1 MRTTVRALAK
11 FAINNSLIVDI
22 LGLLI
27 SAVVVH
33 LVYMLWIDPS
43 ASQLL
48 FLAQEQ
54 GQPPPRT
61 ISIILKDPEQEICII
76 LGLWCTWLWLF
87 RYQLFM
93 DEPHLL
99 KTDFLHLKD
108 KTAFDDAVLAELRH
122 NVSEKLQV
130 APHLQLLGAIETVL
144 NTLEPRRPI
153 SQFKEASDV
162 GAAACDVYLEQ
173 LDAKLSLNK
182 YILWAIPSVG
192 FLGTVRG
199 IGEALGRADEA
210 LAGDIT
216 GVANSLGVAFNS
228 TFCALFISLLL
239 MLASYLLQG
248 REERLVANYKR
259 FIAADL
265 VGKLTALAKSQE
277 NPAERPS
284 VDESHS

>member
-1 MRTTVRALAK
+1 MKALAK
-11 FAINNSLIVDI
+11 FAINNSLVVDI

-27 SAVVVH
+27 SGVLVH
-33 LVYMLWIDPS
+33 LVYMFWIDPS

-48 FLAQEQ
+48 YIAQEQ
-54 GQPPPRT
+54 GEPPPRT
-61 ISIILKDPEQEICII
+61 LAIILKDPEQEICVI

-99 KTDFLHLKD
+99 KTDFLDLRN
-108 KTAFDDAVLAELRH
+108 KTVFNDRLLEELRS
-122 NVSEKLQV
+122 NVAEKLQN
-130 APHLQLLGAIETVL
+130 APHLQLLGVVGTVL
-144 NTLEPRRPI
+144 NTLEPQRPI
-153 SQFKEASDV
+153 SQFKEASDI
-162 GAAACDVYLEQ
+162 GAAACDLYLEQ

-265 VGKLTALAKSQE
+265 IGKLTALAKSQE
-277 NPAERPS
+277 QPTTLSAN
-284 VDESHS
+284 DESHR

>member
-1 MRTTVRALAK
+1 MKALAK
-11 FAINNSLIVDI
+11 FAINNSLVIDV

-27 SAVVVH
+27 SGVVVH
-33 LVYMLWIDPS
+33 LIYMIWIDPS

-48 FLAQEQ
+48 YIAQEQ
-54 GQPPPRT
+54 GEPPPRT
-61 ISIILKDPEQEICII
+61 LAIILKDPEQEICVI
-76 LGLWCTWLWLF
+76 LGLWCAWLWLF
-87 RYQLFM
+87 RYQLLM

-99 KTDFLHLKD
+99 KTDFLGLKN
-108 KTAFDDAVLAELRH
+108 KTAFNDTVLTELRH
-122 NVSEKLQV
+122 DVAEKLQS
-130 APHLQLLGAIETVL
+130 APHLQLLGAVETVL

-153 SQFKEASDV
+153 SQFKEASDI
-162 GAAACDVYLEQ
+162 GASACDVYLEQ

-248 REERLVANYKR
+248 REERLVANYKQ
-259 FIAADL
+259 FIAGDL
-265 VGKLTALAKSQE
+265 IGKLTALAKAQE
-277 NPAERPS
+277 NPKQITMEDDPYS
-284 VDESHS
+284 

>member
-1 MRTTVRALAK
+1 MVKALAK
-11 FAINNSLIVDI
+11 FAINNSLIVDV

-27 SAVVVH
+27 SGVVVH
-33 LVYMLWIDPS
+33 LVYMFWIDPS

-48 FLAQEQ
+48 FIAQEQ
-54 GQPPPRT
+54 GEPPPRT
-61 ISIILKDPEQEICII
+61 LSIILKDPEQEICVI
-76 LGLWCTWLWLF
+76 LGLWCAWLWLF
-87 RYQLFM
+87 RYQLLM

-99 KTDFLHLKD
+99 KTDFLGLKN
-108 KTAFDDAVLAELRH
+108 KTAFDDVVLAELRH
-122 NVSEKLQV
+122 DVSEKLRV
-130 APHLQLLGAIETVL
+130 APHLHLLGVVETVL

-153 SQFKEASDV
+153 SQFKEASDI
-162 GAAACDVYLEQ
+162 GADACDVYLEQ

-228 TFCALFISLLL
+228 TFCALFISLIL

-248 REERLVANYKR
+248 REERLVADYKR

-265 VGKLTALAKSQE
+265 IGRLTALAKSQE
-277 NPAERPS
+277 NPPQLTS
-284 VDESHS
+284 VDEPHS

>member
-1 MRTTVRALAK
+1 MKALAN

-22 LGLLI
+22 FGLLI
-27 SAVVVH
+27 SGVVVH
-33 LVYMLWIDPS
+33 LVYMFWVDPS
-43 ASQLL
+43 ASQMLYI
-48 FLAQEQ
+48 AQEQ
-54 GQPPPRT
+54 GEPPPRT
-61 ISIILKDPEQEICII
+61 LAIILKDPEQEICVI
-76 LGLWCTWLWLF
+76 LGLWCAWLWLF

-99 KTDFLHLKD
+99 KTDFLDLKN
-108 KTAFDDAVLAELRH
+108 KLAFDNIVLAELRH
-122 NVSEKLQV
+122 DVAEKLKES
-130 APHLQLLGAIETVL
+130 PHLQLLGVIETVL
-144 NTLEPRRPI
+144 NTLEPHRPI
-153 SQFKEASDV
+153 SQFKEASDI
-162 GAAACDVYLEQ
+162 GAAACDVHLEQ

-248 REERLVANYKR
+248 REERLVANYKH

-265 VGKLTALAKSQE
+265 IGTLTALAKAQA
-277 NPAERPS
+277 NPSHLTAN
-284 VDESHS
+284 DESHR

>member
-1 MRTTVRALAK
+1 MKALAK
-11 FAINNSLIVDI
+11 FALNNSLIVDV

-27 SAVVVH
+27 SGVLVH
-33 LVYMLWIDPS
+33 LVYMFWIDPS

-48 FLAQEQ
+48 FIAQEQ
-54 GQPPPRT
+54 GEPPPRT
-61 ISIILKDPEQEICII
+61 LAIILKDPEQEICVI
-76 LGLWCTWLWLF
+76 LGLWCAWLWLF

-99 KTDFLHLKD
+99 KTDFLNLRN
-108 KTAFDDAVLAELRH
+108 KTAFNDDVLAEMRH
-122 NVSEKLQV
+122 DVAEKLRN
-130 APHLQLLGAIETVL
+130 APHLQLLGVVESVL
-144 NTLEPRRPI
+144 NTLEAHRPV
-153 SQFKEASDV
+153 SQFKEASDI
-162 GAAACDVYLEQ
+162 GAAACDLYLEQ

-182 YILWAIPSVG
+182 YILWAVPSVG

-265 VGKLTALAKSQE
+265 IGKLTALANAQEQPSQL
-277 NPAERPS
+277 A
-284 VDESHS
+284 DEYESQR

>member
-1 MRTTVRALAK
+1 MKALAK
-11 FAINNSLIVDI
+11 FAINNSLVVDI

-27 SAVVVH
+27 SGVLVH
-33 LVYMLWIDPS
+33 LVYMFWIDPS

-48 FLAQEQ
+48 YIAQEQ
-54 GQPPPRT
+54 GEPPPRT
-61 ISIILKDPEQEICII
+61 LAIILKDPEQEICVI

-99 KTDFLHLKD
+99 KTDFLDLRNKTVFNDHL
-108 KTAFDDAVLAELRH
+108 LEELRS
-122 NVSEKLQV
+122 NVAEKLQN
-130 APHLQLLGAIETVL
+130 APHLQLLGVVETVL
-144 NTLEPRRPI
+144 NTLEPQRPI
-153 SQFKEASDV
+153 SQFKEASDI
-162 GAAACDVYLEQ
+162 GAAACDLYLEQ

-265 VGKLTALAKSQE
+265 IGKLTALAKSQE
-277 NPAERPS
+277 QPTTLSAN
-284 VDESHS
+284 DESHR

>member
-1 MRTTVRALAK
+1 MKALAK
-11 FAINNSLIVDI
+11 FAINNSLVVDI

-27 SAVVVH
+27 SGVLVH
-33 LVYMLWIDPS
+33 LIYMFWIDPS

-48 FLAQEQ
+48 YIAQEQ
-54 GQPPPRT
+54 GEPPPRT
-61 ISIILKDPEQEICII
+61 LTIILKDPEQEICVI
-76 LGLWCTWLWLF
+76 LGLWCAWLWLF

-99 KTDFLHLKD
+99 KTDFLGLKN
-108 KTAFDDAVLAELRH
+108 KTAFNDDVLVELRRD
-122 NVSEKLQV
+122 VAEKLQN
-130 APHLQLLGAIETVL
+130 APHLQLLGVVETVL

-153 SQFKEASDV
+153 SQFKEASDI

-265 VGKLTALAKSQE
+265 IGKLTALAKAQDQ
-277 NPAERPS
+277 PIQPS
-284 VDESHS
+284 VTNESHS

>member
-1 MRTTVRALAK
+1 MKALAK
-11 FAINNSLIVDI
+11 FAINNSLVVDI

-27 SAVVVH
+27 SCVLVH
-33 LVYMLWIDPS
+33 LVYMFWIDPS

-48 FLAQEQ
+48 YIAQEQ
-54 GQPPPRT
+54 GEPPPRT
-61 ISIILKDPEQEICII
+61 LAIILKDPEQEICVI

-99 KTDFLHLKD
+99 KTDFLDLRN
-108 KTAFDDAVLAELRH
+108 KTVFNDSLLEELRS
-122 NVSEKLQV
+122 NVAEKLQN
-130 APHLQLLGAIETVL
+130 APHLQLLGVVETVL
-144 NTLEPRRPI
+144 NTLEPQRPI
-153 SQFKEASDV
+153 SQFKEASDI
-162 GAAACDVYLEQ
+162 GAAACDLYLEQ

-265 VGKLTALAKSQE
+265 IGKLTALAKSQE
-277 NPAERPS
+277 QPTTLPANN
-284 VDESHS
+284 ESHS

>member
-1 MRTTVRALAK
+1 MKALAR
-11 FAINNSLIVDI
+11 FAINNSLVVDI

-27 SAVVVH
+27 SGVLVH
-33 LVYMLWIDPS
+33 LCYMFWIDPS

-48 FLAQEQ
+48 YIAQEQ
-54 GQPPPRT
+54 GEPPPRT
-61 ISIILKDPEQEICII
+61 LSIILKDPEQEICVI
-76 LGLWCTWLWLF
+76 LGLWCAWLWLF

-99 KTDFLHLKD
+99 KTDFLNLRN
-108 KTAFDDAVLAELRH
+108 KTAFNDDVLTELRH
-122 NVSEKLQV
+122 DVAEKLQR
-130 APHLQLLGAIETVL
+130 APHLQLLGVVETVL

-153 SQFKEASDV
+153 SQFKEASDI

-265 VGKLTALAKSQE
+265 IGRLTALAKAQE
-277 NPAERPS
+277 HPAQLPKD
-284 VDESHS
+284 DESHG

>member
-1 MRTTVRALAK
+1 MKALAK

-22 LGLLI
+22 FGLLI
-27 SAVVVH
+27 SGVVVH
-33 LVYMLWIDPS
+33 LVYMFWIDPS

-48 FLAQEQ
+48 YIAQEQ
-54 GQPPPRT
+54 GEPPPRT
-61 ISIILKDPEQEICII
+61 LAIILKDPEQEICVI
-76 LGLWCTWLWLF
+76 LGLWCAWLWLF

-99 KTDFLHLKD
+99 KTDFLDLRN
-108 KTAFDDAVLAELRH
+108 KTAFDDVVLTELRR
-122 NVSEKLQV
+122 NVTEKLRD
-130 APHLQLLGAIETVL
+130 APHLKLLGVIETVL
-144 NTLEPRRPI
+144 NTLEPHRPI
-153 SQFKEASDV
+153 SQFKEASDI

-228 TFCALFISLLL
+228 TFCALFISLVL

-248 REERLVANYKR
+248 REERLVANYKH

-265 VGKLTALAKSQE
+265 IGKLTSLAKAQAS
-277 NPAERPS
+277 PRPLAPD
-284 VDESHS
+284 DESYG

>member
-1 MRTTVRALAK
+1 MKALAK

-22 LGLLI
+22 FGLLI
-27 SAVVVH
+27 CGVVVH
-33 LVYMLWIDPS
+33 FVYMFWIDPS

-48 FLAQEQ
+48 YIAQEQ
-54 GQPPPRT
+54 GEPPPRT
-61 ISIILKDPEQEICII
+61 LAIILKDPEQEICVI
-76 LGLWCTWLWLF
+76 LGLWCAWLWLF

-99 KTDFLHLKD
+99 KTDFLGLKN
-108 KTAFDDAVLAELRH
+108 KVAFNDTVLAELRH
-122 NVSEKLQV
+122 DVADKLRD
-130 APHLQLLGAIETVL
+130 APHLQLLGVIETVL
-144 NTLEPRRPI
+144 NTLEPHRPI
-153 SQFKEASDV
+153 SQFKEASDI

-248 REERLVANYKR
+248 REERLVANYKH

-265 VGKLTALAKSQE
+265 IGKLTALAKAQAS
-277 NPAERPS
+277 PAHLPTD
-284 VDESHS
+284 DESHR

>member
-1 MRTTVRALAK
+1 MKALAK
-11 FAINNSLIVDI
+11 FAINNSLVVDI

-27 SAVVVH
+27 SGVLVH
-33 LVYMLWIDPS
+33 LVYMFWIDPS

-48 FLAQEQ
+48 YIAQEQ
-54 GQPPPRT
+54 GEPPPRT
-61 ISIILKDPEQEICII
+61 LAIILKDPEQEICVI

-99 KTDFLHLKD
+99 KTDFLDLRNKTVFNDHL
-108 KTAFDDAVLAELRH
+108 LEELRS
-122 NVSEKLQV
+122 NVAEKLQN
-130 APHLQLLGAIETVL
+130 APHLQLLGVVETVL
-144 NTLEPRRPI
+144 NTLEPQRPI
-153 SQFKEASDV
+153 SQFKEASDI
-162 GAAACDVYLEQ
+162 GAAACDLYLEQ
-173 LDAKLSLNK
+173 LDAKLS
-182 YILWAIPSVG
+182 
-192 FLGTVRG
+192 TVRG

-265 VGKLTALAKSQE
+265 IGKLTALAKSQE
-277 NPAERPS
+277 QPTTLSAN
-284 VDESHS
+284 DESHR

>member
-1 MRTTVRALAK
+1 MKALAK
-11 FAINNSLIVDI
+11 FAINNSLVVDI
-22 LGLLI
+22 LGLVI
-27 SAVVVH
+27 SVVVVH
-33 LVYMLWIDPS
+33 LVYMFWIDPS

-48 FLAQEQ
+48 YLAQEQ
-54 GQPPPRT
+54 GAPPPRT
-61 ISIILKDPEQEICII
+61 LAIILKDSEQEICVI
-76 LGLWCTWLWLF
+76 LGLWCAWLWLF

-99 KTDFLHLKD
+99 KTDFLNLEN
-108 KTAFDDAVLAELRH
+108 KTSFDDSVLAELRH
-122 NVSEKLQV
+122 DVAEKLGS
-130 APHLQLLGAIETVL
+130 APHLQLLGVVETVL
-144 NTLEPRRPI
+144 NTLEPNRPM
-153 SQFKEASDV
+153 SQFKEASDI

-216 GVANSLGVAFNS
+216 GVASSLGVAFNS

-259 FIAADL
+259 FIASDL
-265 VGKLTALAKSQE
+265 IGKLTALAKAQ
-277 NPAERPS
+277 PS
-284 VDESHS
+284 PSELTPNDESHR

>member
-1 MRTTVRALAK
+1 MV
-11 FAINNSLIVDI
+11 VDI

-27 SAVVVH
+27 SGVLVH
-33 LVYMLWIDPS
+33 LVYMFWIDPS

-48 FLAQEQ
+48 YIAQEQ
-54 GQPPPRT
+54 GEPPPRT
-61 ISIILKDPEQEICII
+61 LSIILKDPEQEICVI
-76 LGLWCTWLWLF
+76 LGLWCAWLWLF

-99 KTDFLHLKD
+99 KTDFLDLRN
-108 KTAFDDAVLAELRH
+108 KTAFNDDVLAELR
-122 NVSEKLQV
+122 NDVSVKLQN
-130 APHLQLLGAIETVL
+130 APHLQLLGVVETVL

-153 SQFKEASDV
+153 SQFKEASDI

-265 VGKLTALAKSQE
+265 IGKLTAVAKAQEHPTQLLAD
-277 NPAERPS
+277 
-284 VDESHS
+284 DESHS

>member
-1 MRTTVRALAK
+1 MKALAK

-27 SAVVVH
+27 SGVVVH
-33 LVYMLWIDPS
+33 LVYLLWIDPS

-48 FLAQEQ
+48 FTAQEQ
-54 GQPPPRT
+54 GEPPPRT
-61 ISIILKDPEQEICII
+61 LSIILKDPEQEICVI
-76 LGLWCTWLWLF
+76 LGLWCAWLWLF
-87 RYQLFM
+87 RYQLLM

-99 KTDFLHLKD
+99 KTDFLGLKN
-108 KTAFDDAVLAELRH
+108 KTAFNDVVLAELRH
-122 NVSEKLQV
+122 DVSAKLQNS
-130 APHLQLLGAIETVL
+130 PHLQLLGVVETVL
-144 NTLEPRRPI
+144 NTLEPGRPI
-153 SQFKEASDV
+153 SQFKEASDI
-162 GAAACDVYLEQ
+162 GADACDVYLEQ

-265 VGKLTALAKSQE
+265 VGTLTGLAKSQE
-277 NPAERPS
+277 SPKLLSAD
-284 VDESHS
+284 DESHS